1 MLPNRVQLS
10 KIVTNKLQNIKNKT
24 GITPNLSSR
33 IALVKALE
41 STTSLVNA
49 GVEDADGQI
58 LNRDVLFGEHVE
70 IYELLIREYLYLNSI
85 EMELDKVIAALIEIG
100 VHKISH
106 VKNLQLFIF
115 RNLFKID
122 RFKLIPFCVNNN

>member
-85 EMELDKVIAALIEIG
+85 EMELDKVIPALIEIG

-106 VKNLQLFIF
+106 VKNLQDL
-115 RNLFKID
+115 
-122 RFKLIPFCVNNN
+122 VS